1 MKKRTKEKEKVE
13 DGKRTTCRRAQSSNH
28 RTRLKS
34 QSSYLYIL
42 YLTTVEH
49 RCTSKRN
56 SKLNFIFIIYYR
68 YPVLYPVALLTFL
81 DHQRSSR
88 YCWVGVGRCC
98 KRCCKTTE
106 SFGCSLVGRD
116 NPTIQVIA
124 TPTVSHGCN
133 HRFAQYDSVAT

>member
-34 QSSYLYIL
+34 QSSYIL

-56 SKLNFIFIIYYR
+56 SKLNFIILSL
-68 YPVLYPVALLTFL
+68 PGTAVPLLTFL

-124 TPTVSHGCN
+124 TPTISHGCN

>member
-34 QSSYLYIL
+34 QSSYIIL

-56 SKLNFIFIIYYR
+56 SKLNFIILSLPGTR
-68 YPVLYPVALLTFL
+68 YSCTTPHFLRPSTQQQILLGWCWSVL
-81 DHQRSSR
+81 Q
-88 YCWVGVGRCC
+88 
-98 KRCCKTTE
+98 
-106 SFGCSLVGRD
+106 
-116 NPTIQVIA
+116 
-124 TPTVSHGCN
+124 TVLQN
-133 HRFAQYDSVAT
+133 HRIFWLQSCWARQPHDPSHRHSHRFPWVQPQVCPI